1 METTDV
7 TETFAVLQDRLVI
20 QFKKAGNDIQVY
32 NVQKW
37 TPGTNP
43 QPAPVDVTPQL
54 GTPNPPNGKF
64 PVGALNKYIK
74 NPTCICFEIGGSYY
88 EICF

>member
-7 TETFAVLQDRLVI
+7 NVTVTILKDRLVI
-20 QFKKAGNDIQVY
+20 QFKKVGYDIQLY

-37 TPGTNP
+37 TPGTTRSRRRWTSHHSSALP
-43 QPAPVDVTPQL
+43 S
-54 GTPNPPNGKF
+54 PNGKF
-64 PVGALNKYIK
+64 PVGTVNKYIK

-88 EICF
+88 EICFD